1 MDDLILTGNIVLKD
15 RQILDMGCIP
25 YGYFRYVQSYT
36 FMRKYANIM
45 RYYVDILSY
54 LYKEPISKTKQPDV
68 LLQKEDK
75 LIPAKEYFLRIC
87 GVNKKQ
93 SPPPLFRVQ
102 STETTMLVNKAL
114 YDVLE
119 HLSWQNKPQVNP
131 VRLMATNNTP
141 ATKPGEY
148 YIYRNPFLPDYE
160 QSGFPPYVNVGIW
173 PIPYPLALRD
183 FGNTPIVTTKS
194 FAEMCTADVVYY
206 EGIRCDWND
215 NGKKP
220 TMRYFYSDFIFSLK
234 TVRRMLAVDPDLV
247 FAPVYTTDRDMQ
259 SFSQEALS
267 LMEKLE
273 WSEINKTLDY
283 KLRDYCKKWGH
294 FYDTERFDREFPRF
308 WS

>member
-45 RYYVDILSY
+45 RYYVDVLSY

-68 LLQKEDK
+68 LLQEEDK
-75 LIPAKEYFLRIC
+75 LIPAKEYFLRVC

-93 SPPPLFRVQ
+93 SPPPIFRVQ
-102 STETTMLVNKAL
+102 STLTTMVVNNAL

-131 VRLMATNNTP
+131 VRLMATNNAL
-141 ATKPGEY
+141 ATKTGEY

-183 FGNTPIVTTKS
+183 FGNTSIVTTKS

-206 EGIRCDWND
+206 EGIRCDWID

-234 TVRRMLAVDPDLV
+234 TVRRMLAKH
-247 FAPVYTTDRDMQ
+247 TDTI
-259 SFSQEALS
+259 L
-267 LMEKLE
+267 
-273 WSEINKTLDY
+273 
-283 KLRDYCKKWGH
+283 
-294 FYDTERFDREFPRF
+294 
-308 WS
+308 

>member
-1 MDDLILTGNIVLKD
+1 MDDLILTGNIVQDD

-45 RYYVDILSY
+45 RYYIDFESY
-54 LYKEPISKTKQPDV
+54 LYKEPISKKKQPDV
-68 LLQKEDK
+68 LLQDEDK
-75 LIPAKEYFLRIC
+75 LTPGKEYFLRIC

-93 SPPPLFRVQ
+93 SPPPLFRAKFWK
-102 STETTMLVNKAL
+102 TIMLVNTAL

-141 ATKPGEY
+141 VTKPGEY

-183 FGNTPIVTTKS
+183 LGNTSIVTTKS
-194 FAEMCTADVVYY
+194 FTKMFTADVVYY
-206 EGIRCDWND
+206 EGISCDWND

-220 TMRYFYSDFIFSLK
+220 TMHYFYCDFIFSLK

-247 FAPVYTTDRDMQ
+247 FAPVYTTGRDMQ
-259 SFSQEALS
+259 SFSQEALTLS
-267 LMEKLE
+267 EKLE
-273 WSEINKTLDY
+273 WSEVNKTLDY

-308 WS
+308 WL

>member
-75 LIPAKEYFLRIC
+75 LIPAKEYFLRVC

-102 STETTMLVNKAL
+102 STETTMLVNNAL

-141 ATKPGEY
+141 ATKSGEY
-148 YIYRNPFLPDYE
+148 YIYRNP
-160 QSGFPPYVNVGIW
+160 
-173 PIPYPLALRD
+173 
-183 FGNTPIVTTKS
+183 
-194 FAEMCTADVVYY
+194 VYL
-206 EGIRCDWND
+206 ITNNQDSR
-215 NGKKP
+215 P
-220 TMRYFYSDFIFSLK
+220 MST
-234 TVRRMLAVDPDLV
+234 
-247 FAPVYTTDRDMQ
+247 
-259 SFSQEALS
+259 
-267 LMEKLE
+267 
-273 WSEINKTLDY
+273 
-283 KLRDYCKKWGH
+283 
-294 FYDTERFDREFPRF
+294 
-308 WS
+308 